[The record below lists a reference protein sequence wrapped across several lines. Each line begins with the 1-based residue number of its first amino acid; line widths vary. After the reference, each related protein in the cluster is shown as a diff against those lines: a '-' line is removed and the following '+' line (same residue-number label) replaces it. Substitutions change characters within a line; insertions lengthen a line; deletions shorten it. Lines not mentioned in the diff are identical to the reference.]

1 MWLLIVLAVIALLS
15 VRIVNEWERGIVL
28 TLGRYS
34 RKAKPGVN
42 LIIPI
47 VENLIKVDMRIT
59 TLDIPKQEVITKDNV
74 TVRVNAVVYMKIED
88 EEKAI
93 LRIRDLHYAVA
104 QYAQTALRD
113 VIGEVELDELLA
125 NREEVAEKIRKL
137 VDEETADWGVD
148 IVAIKL
154 QDVELPDN
162 MKRAMARQAEAE
174 REKRAVII
182 KSQGEVVAAENLLK
196 AAKML
201 EKAPAAIH
209 LRTLQT
215 LVDVSSDKNT
225 IIFTL
230 PLELVRGFEK
240 ALKRKA

>member
-1 MWLLIVLAVIALLS
+1 MWWIIIPLLILMS

-28 TLGRYS
+28 TLGRYT
-34 RKAKPGVN
+34 RRAKPGIN
-42 LIIPI
+42 LIVPI
-47 VENLIKVDMRIT
+47 LERLIKVDMRIT

-74 TVRVNAVVYMKIED
+74 TVRVNAVVYMRIED

-113 VIGEVELDELLA
+113 VIGEIELDELLA
-125 NREEVAEKIRKL
+125 NREATAEKIKQL
-137 VDEETADWGVD
+137 VDAETSDWGVD

-182 KSQGEVVAAENLLK
+182 KSQGEVVAAENLMK

-230 PLELVRGFEK
+230 PLELVRGFKKALEK
-240 ALKRKA
+240 A

>member
-1 MWLLIVLAVIALLS
+1 MWWLVLLVVLLLLS
-15 VRIVNEWERGIVL
+15 IRIVNEWERGIVL

-47 VENLIKVDMRIT
+47 VESLIKVDMRIT